1 MAIHIPIIIK
11 MVFFCF
17 DMETYVKKRNGDIVK
32 VIDLVVGDEI
42 MTSESNEDSFTAVLL
57 LCMDLLMLISLL
69 WKMVRQ

>member
-1 MAIHIPIIIK
+1 